1 MTLLSEM
8 ISRYR
13 KRPCK
18 ETNLPNLSIEIVK
31 NFFSNFTRETIAEND
46 SLVFLPEAGHK
57 CSIT

>member
-8 ISRYR
+8 ISRYS

-31 NFFSNFTRETIAEND
+31 NFFSNFNGETIAENGT
-46 SLVFLPEAGHK
+46 VYYRK
-57 CSIT
+57 I